1 MITDG
6 LTPFRLLLF
15 LAVVGGAATA
25 VLLCLV
31 AVGLGRRAA
40 AKQIALLALG
50 GIGAYVAFVLVAS
63 LASQDRVLG
72 LHEEKHICEIDC
84 HLAYAVVGVKTAP
97 LLEGRAAH
105 GVFYVVTVQVRFD
118 ETTISPHRGM
128 APLTPNS
135 RYAALVDARGHRYE
149 TATTALRRPL
159 VPGQVDTV
167 ALVFDVPPDAR
178 DLRLLLASDDAE
190 TRWVIGHEN
199 SPFHGKTTFRLS
211 A

>member
-15 LAVVGGAATA
+15 LAVSGGTATA

-40 AKQIALLALG
+40 ARRIALFALG
-50 GIGAYVAFVLVAS
+50 GIGAYAALLLVAS
-63 LASQDRVLG
+63 LASHDRVL
-72 LHEEKHICEIDC
+72 EPEAEKHICEVDC
-84 HLAYAVVGVKTAP
+84 HLAYAVVRVKTTRV
-97 LLEGRAAH
+97 LEGRVARGA
-105 GVFYVVTVQVRFD
+105 FYVVTVRVRFD
-118 ETTISPHRGM
+118 EATISPRRGM

-135 RYAALVDARGHRYE
+135 RYAALVDARGNRYE
-149 TATTALRRPL
+149 TATAELRRPL
-159 VPGQVDTV
+159 VPGQVDT
-167 ALVFDVPPDAR
+167 LDLIFDVPPDAR

-199 SPFHGKTTFRLS
+199 SPFHGKTAFRIS